1 MKGKINYLRSSLNVN
16 VIGAITVHM
25 LVFGL
30 LFLVIGNSICYNGIK
45 HEHGEST
52 YRMADAASALVYGD
66 YIDLFLEGNN
76 KLEYARMK
84 RELDLCCK
92 KMHVTLIYVI
102 AVDTSDYGSFVSVI
116 NCVNNT
122 VDDTNYVEWPL
133 GHRRMTTNEEYR
145 QKYIALYEQGSAH
158 EIVYR
163 MDPEDG
169 SKPHITAMV
178 PIKDSSDKVVAL
190 LCMQRPTSELINMMM
205 PYIFTILG
213 GTLTLVVLSII
224 IVSIFIK
231 KAIINPVNKVSR
243 EATRFAAQNTKGEPL
258 GKISRYKVF
267 DDLSESI
274 DDMETELTEYIENLT
289 AVTAEKERMGAEL
302 DIARRIQTGMIPSVF
317 PPFPDR
323 HEFDIYASMT
333 TAKEVGGDF
342 YNFFFIDD
350 DRLALVI
357 ADVSGKGVP
366 AALFMM
372 VTSILISER
381 MRTGSYS
388 PAEVLSEVNN
398 KVCSRNRAGLFVTVW
413 LGILEVSTGRIVCAN
428 AGHDDPVVCRKNGEF
443 ELVKSRHGLVL
454 GTIEE
459 IQYKD
464 LEFTLNSGD
473 KLFLFTDGIPDAKN
487 AAGKRFKI
495 DGMLSALNLH
505 RNKTPQGIIK
515 GVKESVDAFVG
526 DAPQFDDIT
535 MLCLEMNGS
544 VVRKSLTTE
553 AVLDQLDEV
562 KGLVNSV
569 LDEVGCPKKI
579 RKKITL
585 SVEEV
590 FVNIANYAYGSDGG
604 TVSVEVEGSCT
615 GVAITFRDSGVPYDP
630 LKKPDPDVT
639 LSVDQRQIG
648 GLGVYLVKKNMD
660 TLSYSYIDNQ
670 NVLTITKY
678 FSA

>member
-1 MKGKINYLRSSLNVN
+1 MIDMGKIKEYFKIYESEETKAVFEQNDYEGNRLSYYVILSCAVILLISWGLNLAGVFTVPKLRMNVLAILGLIEFAIPVVLYLKFKGQRRWLKYVMVIALLFACTQLFSILNHN
-16 VIGAITVHM
+16 VILIMVLPVMLSSRYFSKGFTVMISILTVIFATVGSILTVLFGIIDLNFYPSPEKGTVIVIEQKLREAIVALGIDPSKAVVSMMVNGFLPRLLAFTVIC
-25 LVFGL
+25 F
-30 LFLVIGNSICYNGIK
+30 ISIYIAKRGHDMVLRQNEIA
-45 HEHGEST
+45 
-52 YRMADAASALVYGD
+52 RASANV
-66 YIDLFLEGNN
+66 
-76 KLEYARMK
+76 KA
-84 RELDLCCK
+84 EL
-92 KMHVTLIYVI
+92 
-102 AVDTSDYGSFVSVI
+102 
-116 NCVNNT
+116 NT
-122 VDDTNYVEWPL
+122 ATQIQN
-133 GHRRMTTNEEYR
+133 G
-145 QKYIALYEQGSAH
+145 
-158 EIVYR
+158 
-163 MDPEDG
+163 
-169 SKPHITAMV
+169 MV
-178 PIKDSSDKVVAL
+178 P
-190 LCMQRPTSELINMMM
+190 
-205 PYIFTILG
+205 
-213 GTLTLVVLSII
+213 
-224 IVSIFIK
+224 SIFP
-231 KAIINPVNKVSR
+231 A
-243 EATRFAAQNTKGEPL
+243 
-258 GKISRYKVF
+258 
-267 DDLSESI
+267 
-274 DDMETELTEYIENLT
+274 
-289 AVTAEKERMGAEL
+289 
-302 DIARRIQTGMIPSVF
+302 F
-317 PPFPDR
+317 PGR
-323 HEFDIYASMT
+323 KEFDIHAGMY

-342 YNFFFIDD
+342 YDFFLIDEKH
-350 DRLALVI
+350 LAMVI

-562 KGLVNSV
+562 KGLVNGV

-604 TVSVEVEGSCT
+604 TVSVDVEGSCT